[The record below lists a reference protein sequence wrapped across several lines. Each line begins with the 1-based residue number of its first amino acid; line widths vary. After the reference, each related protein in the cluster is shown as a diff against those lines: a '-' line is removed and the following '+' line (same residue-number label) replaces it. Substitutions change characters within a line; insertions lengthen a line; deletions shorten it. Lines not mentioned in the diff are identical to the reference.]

1 MFQDAIKA
9 TGRVSFKLYDKD
21 GNLKEEVNVDNL
33 VVTTGKNFIAQR
45 MTGTP
50 TVMGYMAVGTDGTAA
65 AVGNTALGGEL
76 ARVAITSGT
85 SALNVSTYVATFGA
99 GVGTGALQEAGI
111 FDANVVGNMLCRTT
125 YAVINKGAS
134 DTLTITWQI
143 TIG

>member
-9 TGRVSFKLYDKD
+9 TGRVSFKLHDKD